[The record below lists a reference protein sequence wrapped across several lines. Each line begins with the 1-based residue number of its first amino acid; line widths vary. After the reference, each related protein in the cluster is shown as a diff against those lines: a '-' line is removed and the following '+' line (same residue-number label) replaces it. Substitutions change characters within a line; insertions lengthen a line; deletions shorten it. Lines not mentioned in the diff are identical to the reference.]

1 MYGARKGQIPFESSR
16 HQADPEEERR
26 LFYVGLTRAKEEL
39 ILTASGEVSPF
50 LEELPEGLLERET
63 AGLPE
68 KAEVG
73 HQMSLFEIEG
83 FLQ

>member
-1 MYGARKGQIPFESSR
+1 MGPEKGQIPFESSR

-68 KAEVG
+68 KAEAG
-73 HQMSLFEIEG
+73 IR
-83 FLQ
+83 